1 MGNEIVCVIL
11 AAGKGIRMYPFN
23 EKYPK
28 PILPICNKSLLEH
41 QIEIIKK
48 LGISEVIIVIGHL
61 GYEISKILGE
71 GKEFGMKIRY
81 VEQEETLGI
90 AHAVGKIESIIDSPF
105 LLLLGD
111 IFFITDDL
119 SPMVKDIRSGGVNAV
134 LATKIEHDR
143 ESIKRNFAVVAD
155 KKGMVIRTIEKPSHI
170 TNNIKGCG
178 LYLFD
183 LHIFDA
189 IRRTPRTA
197 MRDEYEL
204 TDAIQI
210 LIDDGYKVKHRNLI
224 KEDVNLTYARDLFQV
239 NMEELGR
246 RKILKLMGN
255 NVHMPKGT
263 TITNSIIGDDVVIK
277 HPVKIS
283 DSVIFS
289 GTTITSSENIEGMIV
304 NPYQSIDCKSRLV

>member
-11 AAGKGIRMYPFN
+11 AAGKGSRMYPFN
-23 EKYPK
+23 ERYPK

-41 QIEIIKK
+41 QIEIIKE
-48 LGISEVIIVIGHL
+48 LDISEVIIVIGYL
-61 GYEISKILGE
+61 GYQISKILGE
-71 GKEFGMKIRY
+71 GEKLGLKIRY

-90 AHAVGKIESIIDSPF
+90 AHAVGKLESIINSPF
-105 LLLLGD
+105 FLLLGD

-119 SPMVKDIRSGGVNAV
+119 SPMVKDIRNKGANAV

-143 ESIKRNFAVVAD
+143 EAIKRNFAVIAD
-155 KKGMVIRTIEKPSHI
+155 KRGIVKRTIEKPRYI
-170 TNNIKGCG
+170 TSNIKGCG

-210 LIDDGYKVKHRNLI
+210 LIDDGYRVKHRNLI
-224 KEDVNLTYARDLFQV
+224 KEDVNLTYAWDLFQI
-239 NMEELGR
+239 NMKELKRRNISRMIGR
-246 RKILKLMGN
+246 
-255 NVHMPKGT
+255 NVQMPKGT
-263 TITNSIIGDDVVIK
+263 VINNSIIGDDVTVQNPIR
-277 HPVKIS
+277 IS
-283 DSVIFS
+283 NSIIFS
-289 GTTITSSENIEGMIV
+289 GSTIASPEYIEGLIIT
-304 NPYQSIDCKSRLV
+304 PYQIIDYKNRFA